1 MDSTEITNH
10 IVVCGIHPSIYYF
23 LLPLRARYLKE
34 LQYIVILAPEKPS
47 TEVWESINRFPKVRF
62 IKGSPLVSEDLMRA
76 NINYADKAVIFAQE
90 MDVVKNEGNEILDE
104 MHDAESIFIY
114 KAIKKI
120 NPSIQIMIELVYSS
134 NVEFLLDKD
143 F

>member
-1 MDSTEITNH
+1 MSVTPISIMDSTEITNH

-47 TEVWESINRFPKVRF
+47 AEVWESINRFPKVRF

-76 NINYADKAVIFAQE
+76 NINYADKAVIFA
-90 MDVVKNEGNEILDE
+90 
-104 MHDAESIFIY
+104 
-114 KAIKKI
+114 
-120 NPSIQIMIELVYSS
+120 
-134 NVEFLLDKD
+134 
-143 F
+143 